1 MGPRGAR
8 PSAGVVARSAGHQSF
23 RTPSRRHR
31 GRQRRVDRRYRPT
44 RVDASARQHVRARR
58 CGGGAV
64 GRVHRGGRR
73 QGNSSVG
80 PDSNLLVT
88 GYTDS
93 VKAGPARPGFNQALS
108 EARARQVAQIL
119 VAAGVPAQHIGVVG
133 KSDADPLADNGTP
146 DGRARNRRV
155 EVTVSD

>member
-1 MGPRGAR
+1 M
-8 PSAGVVARSAGHQSF
+8 
-23 RTPSRRHR
+23 
-31 GRQRRVDRRYRPT
+31 
-44 RVDASARQHVRARR
+44 
-58 CGGGAV
+58 
-64 GRVHRGGRR
+64 
-73 QGNSSVG
+73 
-80 PDSNLLVT
+80 
-88 GYTDS
+88 
-93 VKAGPARPGFNQALS
+93 KAGPARPGFNQALS